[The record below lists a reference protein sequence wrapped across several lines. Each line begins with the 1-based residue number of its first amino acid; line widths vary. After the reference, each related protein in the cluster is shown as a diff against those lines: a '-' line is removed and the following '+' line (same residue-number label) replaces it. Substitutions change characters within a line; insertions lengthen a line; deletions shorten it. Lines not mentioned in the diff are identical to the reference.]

1 MNYELWTEPGQTGRK
16 YYVFT
21 GLKTSDQI
29 AEAVKMIASERKM
42 NKLDLIVNDAC
53 IKGEDLYID
62 GYIPGTKKAHAI
74 TKREGERWTKK
85 KSH

>member
-1 MNYELWTEPGQTGRK
+1 MKPEIQKIYNEKLTTA
-16 YYVFT
+16 
-21 GLKTSDQI
+21 

-42 NKLDLIVNDAC
+42 NKLDLIVHDAC

-74 TKREGERWTKK
+74 TKREGERWTKR